1 MVQVLDPAGEVRM
14 QPLSLG
20 GTNVRLSPL
29 ARENAL
35 HGKGTLETVQPPTRD
50 PIRVYTQPVVR
61 GNRVVNFVQVA
72 ASFAEVNQTLR
83 RLLLILL
90 GVVPSAVLLAG
101 FGGWMLA
108 GRALRP
114 VDRVVAAARR
124 ITAERLNERI
134 DRPNSEDELARL
146 VDTLNAMIAR
156 LEKAFD
162 RVREFSADASHE
174 LKTPLTIL
182 RGEVELL
189 LSTHRTQ
196 EEYNRGLTVIL
207 GEVRR
212 MGGIVNDLLM
222 LAKAD
227 LGATQLYTAPVDLGD
242 LIGEVYQAAHSLPE
256 AQGKDFTLSRQDP
269 LVIEGDGDRLR
280 QMVMNLL
287 VNAFRYTLPGG
298 KVDLSLAQQ
307 NGQAIVS
314 VSDTGIGIDEKEIER
329 IFDRFYRT
337 ADARGMGLDGSGL
350 GLNISQWIAEAHGG
364 HIHAQSHLGKGSTFT
379 IDLPIEAD

>member
-1 MVQVLDPAGEVRM
+1 LGLKSIGLKTRLTLWYSGVMAGLLIAVSVIVYMAVRHQLLSNLDGSLRAAGNALAAVDRPDLTGPPESIISKVFPGLPPRLLLDRMVQVLDPAGEVRM

-20 GTNVRLSPL
+20 GTNVKLSPL
-29 ARENAL
+29 ARENAM

-182 RGEVELL
+182 R
-189 LSTHRTQ
+189 R
-196 EEYNRGLTVIL
+196 
-207 GEVRR
+207 
-212 MGGIVNDLLM
+212 D
-222 LAKAD
+222 
-227 LGATQLYTAPVDLGD
+227 
-242 LIGEVYQAAHSLPE
+242 IG
-256 AQGKDFTLSRQDP
+256 
-269 LVIEGDGDRLR
+269 
-280 QMVMNLL
+280 
-287 VNAFRYTLPGG
+287 
-298 KVDLSLAQQ
+298 
-307 NGQAIVS
+307 
-314 VSDTGIGIDEKEIER
+314 
-329 IFDRFYRT
+329 
-337 ADARGMGLDGSGL
+337 
-350 GLNISQWIAEAHGG
+350 
-364 HIHAQSHLGKGSTFT
+364 
-379 IDLPIEAD
+379 